1 MGFAIHWQLWK
12 NALEVRA
19 SREFLVNWKVREL
32 SAWLQD
38 FAPFISV

>member
-19 SREFLVNWKVREL
+19 RGKFLLYIVREL
-32 SAWLQD
+32 SSCVQD
-38 FAPFISV
+38 FADFILV